1 MPYRDNRVW
10 DSKRGWVNPHRG
22 IVIYRNKP
30 VSNVSLEE
38 IKKMN
43 EAPISKKWETK
54 GKGFWREGYKKGTN
68 PYDRY
73 MKYLTKKRRFERL
86 NKWLNRIP
94 FVKIIVVEENDTRK
108 NPFTRSD

>member
-38 IKKMN
+38 LEDMSK
-43 EAPISKKWETK
+43 APLSEQWQRK
-54 GKGFWREGYKKGTN
+54 GKGFFRQGYKRKTN
-68 PYDRY
+68 PLDRY
-73 MKYLTKKRRFERL
+73 MAYINRKRRFERL

-108 NPFTRSD
+108 NPFTRRD